1 VNRPTEDHLVV
12 ESHGP
17 VRLVAFNRPDTLNA
31 VTAEIHGAMARVWR
45 DLAEDSEARAV
56 VITGRGR
63 AFSAGG
69 DMAMFQRLQTGV
81 EERRALLEE
90 AAVIV
95 REMTGFPLPVVAAVN
110 GAAVGLGC
118 SVALLCDLVFMA
130 ESAYLCDPHVAV
142 GLTAGDGGAS
152 TWPLFMSLLRAKEFL
167 LTGDRIPADQAV
179 ALGLANRVVPDDQL
193 LDEAME
199 MAQRLAALPPQ
210 AVQSTKRALN
220 LHLARAA
227 AGVLEYA
234 LAAEYQ
240 SFDTEEHRR
249 IVERFLSRS

>member
-1 VNRPTEDHLVV
+1 MNTEDHLVV
-12 ESHGP
+12 ENHGP

-95 REMTGFPLPVVAAVN
+95 RVMTGFPLPVVAAVN

-193 LDEAME
+193 LDQAME